1 MPISSQNT
9 MDNNENVFNIQ
20 LNYDINQATDLES
33 WDGEFKAV
41 LLYGLMEHLAPN
53 IKNIKES
60 LHRMQKYI
68 LGKLINDDKANNV
81 KDLESVRK
89 AAWEFITALYESYW
103 NDLLVDGTNRFFRNN
118 VKSKFSLQIIKKNNS
133 NKGKNLVN
141 TSSTSSYSG
150 KNSQRDKW
158 NIQVFLKN
166 SHNTTK
172 KSYTQA
178 SANPTNVSN
187 IARDI
192 LKIKEAFP
200 KLQDKKIEIAQKIIN
215 GQDKPKPKLNMITKK
230 SSCKQVIIPI
240 NNNSAI
246 GFIKD
251 LSTHVVNINRIFKN
265 IKSSIMADFICIDSK
280 GIIITTNNITL
291 SH

>member
-1 MPISSQNT
+1 
-9 MDNNENVFNIQ
+9 
-20 LNYDINQATDLES
+20 
-33 WDGEFKAV
+33 
-41 LLYGLMEHLAPN
+41 
-53 IKNIKES
+53 
-60 LHRMQKYI
+60 MQKYI

-89 AAWEFITALYESYW
+89 AAWEFITALYESHW

-240 NNNSAI
+240 NNNSVI

-265 IKSSIMADFICIDSK
+265 IKPSIMADFICIDSK